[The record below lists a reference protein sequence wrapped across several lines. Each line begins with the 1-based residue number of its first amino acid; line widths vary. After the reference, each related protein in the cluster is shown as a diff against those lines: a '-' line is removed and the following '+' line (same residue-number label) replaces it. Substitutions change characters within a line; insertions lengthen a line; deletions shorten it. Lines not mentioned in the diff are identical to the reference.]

1 MLAGAHV
8 AAFIPS
14 TDLERSRDFYVNV
27 LGLEL
32 VDMNPYACVLNGLGA
47 TLRVTKVD
55 DFVAQPFT
63 VLGWT
68 VADVHASVT
77 DLVNRGVEFHRYA
90 GMGQDDAGV
99 WTAPGGAMIAWFR
112 DPDGNVLSLSEGA

>member
-1 MLAGAHV
+1 MLDGAHV

-14 TDLERSRDFYVNV
+14 SDLERSRNFYVDV

-32 VDMNPYACVLNGLGA
+32 IDLNPYACVLNGLGA

-55 DFVAQPFT
+55 DFTPQPFT

-68 VADVHASVT
+68 VVDVRASIT
-77 DLVNRGVEFHRYA
+77 DLAERGVEFHRYA
-90 GMGQDDAGV
+90 GMQQDDDSV
-99 WTAPGGAMIAWFR
+99 WTAPGGALIAWFR